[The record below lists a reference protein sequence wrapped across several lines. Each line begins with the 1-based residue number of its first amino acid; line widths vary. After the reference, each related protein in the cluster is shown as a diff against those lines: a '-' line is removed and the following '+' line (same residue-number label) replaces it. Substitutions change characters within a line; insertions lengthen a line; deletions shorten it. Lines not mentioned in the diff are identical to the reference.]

1 MMIPTTLDRKKM
13 KKWLKNSV
21 LATVLALLLVIAS
34 LPVYAGEQQTEQ
46 TETPTV
52 TQDTG
57 SESAQSAASS
67 ENDEIIADE
76 LEPMQPIAPQEP
88 EVAAMTDWTQEQPH
102 EGQVLHGGYV
112 GFKNKASGKYM
123 TIPGGAT
130 AAGTNVCQQS
140 GGSVANAQEFYLSY
154 TYDTEYKRIAYFTI
168 YPVNANGNAAS
179 TRVKS
184 DLINTNT
191 GVANV
196 SLQFFMPTQ
205 MTDRWQIEHYED
217 NYYIIHIASTPY
229 ESGSRYV
236 LTAQLGE
243 GSANGSG
250 IYDPGNVF
258 VTTLAENNTPSDSML
273 WQICADG
280 NPVNINGLNI
290 ATVSNSYIS
299 LGETVEFYYIPPR
312 FNIMIEW
319 QGRDGAI
326 VDNGIATRSEYGV
339 GTILM
344 NVIDPS
350 TGLVDL
356 DLSKTS
362 EITVMP
368 SEGLY
373 FISNASTIDYL
384 GSTLTISSIVP
395 LQIAAVA
402 SASLFYW
409 DIQHDETLLGYFTI
423 RSVNNGLYLNVDPSN
438 SANVQLSYANGGNT
452 LWKVESGNL
461 GNAVLRCRN
470 STASNDTLVLS
481 VGNGEESLNMASY
494 VSDTQYYDEWDL
506 YPYEFD
512 YSVYHYYDSGFDVRF
527 PEDDNEI
534 AEYQTVCTNVLLAIF
549 GVHTYFQIYDYY
561 SCADNCSGLPITLA
575 KTESVCDC
583 SGSIDHKIRAQLR
596 IDLIE
601 QFGAGDAKKSRIAWT
616 GHYLED
622 GRSDSSS
629 ASHTVVM
636 AVKEENNN
644 SGRSIR
650 SLYVYS
656 LLHEISHQLGAPD
669 HYCYS
674 SGTGGSYPCDN
685 ENCFNC
691 QQGCPP
697 PICLMSGFSFVENS
711 MENHTT
717 DSLYCDQC
725 KSLLHSQ
732 GIGTHLLDH
741 H

>member
-13 KKWLKNSV
+13 KKWLKNSA

-57 SESAQSAASS
+57 SESVESAASS

-76 LEPMQPIAPQEP
+76 LEPMQPIDPQEP
-88 EVAAMTDWTQEQPH
+88 KVAATTDWTQEQPH

-184 DLINTNT
+184 DLFNTNT
-191 GVANV
+191 GVAVANV
-196 SLQFFMPTQ
+196 SLQFFMPTH

-217 NYYIIHIASTPY
+217 NYYIIHIASKPH
-229 ESGSRYV
+229 ESGPRYV
-236 LTAQLGE
+236 LTAQPGE
-243 GSANGSG
+243 GSAGGSS
-250 IYDPGNVF
+250 INSPGNVF

-344 NVIDPS
+344 NVTDPS

-368 SEGLY
+368 SEGNVIKL
-373 FISNASTIDYL
+373 ISW
-384 GSTLTISSIVP
+384 
-395 LQIAAVA
+395 QK
-402 SASLFYW
+402 
-409 DIQHDETLLGYFTI
+409 
-423 RSVNNGLYLNVDPSN
+423 R
-438 SANVQLSYANGGNT
+438 
-452 LWKVESGNL
+452 K
-461 GNAVLRCRN
+461 
-470 STASNDTLVLS
+470 
-481 VGNGEESLNMASY
+481 
-494 VSDTQYYDEWDL
+494 
-506 YPYEFD
+506 
-512 YSVYHYYDSGFDVRF
+512 
-527 PEDDNEI
+527 
-534 AEYQTVCTNVLLAIF
+534 CT
-549 GVHTYFQIYDYY
+549 
-561 SCADNCSGLPITLA
+561 
-575 KTESVCDC
+575 
-583 SGSIDHKIRAQLR
+583 
-596 IDLIE
+596 
-601 QFGAGDAKKSRIAWT
+601 
-616 GHYLED
+616 
-622 GRSDSSS
+622 
-629 ASHTVVM
+629 
-636 AVKEENNN
+636 
-644 SGRSIR
+644 
-650 SLYVYS
+650 
-656 LLHEISHQLGAPD
+656 
-669 HYCYS
+669 
-674 SGTGGSYPCDN
+674 
-685 ENCFNC
+685 
-691 QQGCPP
+691 
-697 PICLMSGFSFVENS
+697 
-711 MENHTT
+711 
-717 DSLYCDQC
+717 
-725 KSLLHSQ
+725 
-732 GIGTHLLDH
+732 
-741 H
+741 